1 VVDISFEGDRIR
13 FEVQGWDKLWALR
26 SQLEFPLAHVV
37 SVRQD
42 SEPALGWWH
51 GLRLAGTNI
60 PGLLTAGTFY
70 QHEGAIFFDVH
81 DPERTIVFELEHEHY
96 RRLVVEV
103 KDPASTVA
111 RVREALLQRRPHG

>member
-1 VVDISFEGDRIR
+1 MVEITLHGDRIR
-13 FEVQGWDKLWALR
+13 FEVQGWDKLWALT
-26 SQLEFPLAHVV
+26 SQLEFPLAHVA

-51 GLRLAGTNI
+51 GIRLPGTNI

-70 QHEGAIFFDVH
+70 QQEGAVFYDVR

-103 KDPASTVA
+103 KDPADAVA
-111 RVREALLQRRPHG
+111 LVNKALAGLRK

>member
-1 VVDISFEGDRIR
+1 MVNISIQGKSLRI
-13 FEVQGWDKLWALR
+13 EVEDWDKLWALR
-26 SQLEFPLAHVV
+26 SQLEFPLAHVR

-51 GLRLAGTNI
+51 GIRLAGTSL
-60 PGLLTAGTFY
+60 PGILTAGTFY
-70 QHEGAIFFDVH
+70 QHEGAVFFDVH

-103 KDPASTVA
+103 KDPAATVA
-111 RVREALLQRRPHG
+111 LVNKALAQPRS